1 MFDDPLGP
9 ITHFSWGRYVI
20 LGQVHSEDGLGA
32 GKDIRFVDGKVS
44 EWAERHG
51 HELKKKMVTGVYGQK
66 VDILVIGIGVNSA
79 LEVPEKTIQDIHAH
93 GIDSIETHPTPA
105 ACARF
110 NELFRQGKRVALLS
124 HGTC

>member
-9 ITHFSWGRYVI
+9 ITHFSWGCYI
-20 LGQVHSEDGLGA
+20 IQGQTHSDDGQGV
-32 GKDIRFVDGKVS
+32 GKDIRIVGDTVS

-51 HELKKKMVTGVYGQK
+51 HELKIKMITGIYDQK
-66 VDILVIGIGVNSA
+66 IEILVIGVGVENA
-79 LEVPEKTIQDIHAH
+79 LKVPKETLQDIHAH
-93 GIDSIETHPTPA
+93 GIAEVEIHPTPA

-110 NELFRQGKRVALLS
+110 NELFRQGKKAALLS